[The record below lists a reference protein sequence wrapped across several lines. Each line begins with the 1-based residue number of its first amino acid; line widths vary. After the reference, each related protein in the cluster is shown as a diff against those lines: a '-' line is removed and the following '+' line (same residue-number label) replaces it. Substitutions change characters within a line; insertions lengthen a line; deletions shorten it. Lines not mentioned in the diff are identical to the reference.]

1 MAKRPSHRAI
11 RATRTYSLEEAATA
25 VDVSIGTIRAWVKQ
39 GLPIMKDQRPYL
51 ILGADLKDFVQ
62 DRLKGR
68 KVRLQPSELYCLTCK
83 AGRTPDGMLVDIIP
97 QTATT
102 ARLMGL
108 CEVCG
113 GTCNRMISR
122 SKIGQFCEIFDVA
135 MKDVKTH

>member
-1 MAKRPSHRAI
+1 MPRRPSHRAI
-11 RATRTYSLEEAATA
+11 RAARSYNLEEAATA
-25 VDVSIGTIRAWVKQ
+25 LGASQGTIRAWVKQ

-51 ILGADLKDFVQ
+51 ILGEALKDFLQ
-62 DRLKGR
+62 DRVKSR
-68 KVRLQPSELYCLTCK
+68 KVRLQPHQLYCLTCK
-83 AGRTPDGMLVDIIP
+83 AARTPDGMLVDCIP

-122 SKIGQFCEIFDVA
+122 SKIGHFGEIFDVA
-135 MKDVKTH
+135 MKDGKTA